1 MAKNTV
7 QYFRGEL
14 IPNYVDNK
22 TRLIKY
28 VLKKYRDKEPI
39 SNAEFVF
46 DLRCTRFG
54 GVLHDLRDAGWQ
66 IETIRHKDK
75 THFMY
80 YLVSTPDDDSSG
92 NNTLRL
98 V

>member
-54 GVLHDLRDAGWQ
+54 GVLHDLRDAGWK

>member
-1 MAKNTV
+1 MAKQTV
-7 QYFRGEL
+7 QYFRGEH

-54 GVLHDLRDAGWQ
+54 GVLHDLRDEGWVIQ
-66 IETIRHKDK
+66 TMKHKDNTK
-75 THFMY
+75 FLY
-80 YLVSTPDDDSSG
+80 YLVSTPDDDTSG

-98 V
+98 I

>member
-28 VLKKYRDKEPI
+28 VLKKYRDREPI

-75 THFMY
+75 SHFMY

>member
-66 IETIRHKDK
+66 IETIRHKDN